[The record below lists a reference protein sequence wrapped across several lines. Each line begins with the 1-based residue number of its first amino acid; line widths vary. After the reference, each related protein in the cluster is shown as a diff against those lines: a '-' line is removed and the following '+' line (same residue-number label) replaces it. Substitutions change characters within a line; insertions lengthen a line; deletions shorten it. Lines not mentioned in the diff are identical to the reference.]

1 MHHKSSFLYLF
12 CHKKLAIEAECEM
25 KLKIY
30 RETYTDI
37 DIYPIKDEDLI
48 FKEKRVMK
56 DTGP

>member
-1 MHHKSSFLYLF
+1 
-12 CHKKLAIEAECEM
+12 M